1 MARNVFISFRFKDG
15 NGYKK
20 LLSGLFTANDDT
32 VDFSEDADRS
42 YLSDASIKKYL
53 YSKLRRSSVT
63 IVLITP
69 EALNHHKN
77 VWGQYD
83 DWMYDEI
90 RYSLEDREYNRT
102 NALIELYTPEVED
115 KLIKRTDEGT
125 IIVYECDNL
134 FRANMM
140 NIKDI
145 YKNNPN
151 PGIYDRNYDSYCSL
165 VSFDDFFNNPNY
177 YINIACEKRDT
188 LYKYKIRRN
197 LF

>member
-1 MARNVFISFRFKDG
+1 MAYRPDSDIKPFEKKIWLSSPTMHGDG
-15 NGYKK
+15 
-20 LLSGLFTANDDT
+20 L
-32 VDFSEDADRS
+32 
-42 YLSDASIKKYL
+42 KYMQ
-53 YSKLRRSSVT
+53 
-63 IVLITP
+63 
-69 EALNHHKN
+69 EA
-77 VWGQYD
+77 Y
-83 DWMYDEI
+83 E
-90 RYSLEDREYNRT
+90 T
-102 NALIELYTPEVED
+102 